1 MQALFAYIS
10 GKNDEGIK
18 IPMTVPVLTS
28 YIPNEDHPGPSKP
41 EEEKNFTVSFY
52 LQPKIAVSQADTLD
66 RQQKVHALMVASLD
80 ETMTACTAL
89 TSNVCR
95 EYEVS

>member
-1 MQALFAYIS
+1 MASIMASFEVSYALDMQALFSYLD

-28 YIPNEDHPGPSKP
+28 YIPNEDHHGPPKP

-52 LQPKIAVSQADTLD
+52 LQPKIAV
-66 RQQKVHALMVASLD
+66 RASPP
-80 ETMTACTAL
+80 TICQ
-89 TSNVCR
+89 VCI
-95 EYEVS
+95 